1 LPQRILGRDLF
12 RYLEATGLMAKTAS
26 SRVGQRMQRRETLIG
41 SSPRTARRRHG
52 IQLRGRTV
60 DVAGHDVRFS
70 DGSVLAPR
78 AIIWATGFGLDHSL
92 VKVPVFDER
101 GRVVHQR
108 GVTTSPGL
116 YFVGLPW
123 QHTRGSALLGWV
135 KDDAEHI
142 ARQISAVAQQSG
154 ERRALAGAVPATGRL
169 RAGR

>member
-1 LPQRILGRDLF
+1 
-12 RYLEATGLMAKTAS
+12 
-26 SRVGQRMQRRETLIG
+26 
-41 SSPRTARRRHG
+41 
-52 IQLRGRTV
+52 
-60 DVAGHDVRFS
+60 VAGHDVRFS

-92 VKVPVFDER
+92 VKLPVFDER

-154 ERRALAGAVPATGRL
+154 ERRALAGAVPAAGRL